1 MKKIIMIIS
10 LVLTMVS
17 CTTEEPLCNVT
28 KYTIVKLYMILNLGL
43 MEILHTKRNL
53 LMYLVV

>member
-28 KYTIVKLYMILNLGL
+28 KIYNSKVVYDGL

>member
-28 KYTIVKLYMILNLGL
+28 KIYNSKVVYDTQPWFNGNTIPRGTY
-43 MEILHTKRNL
+43 
-53 LMYLVV
+53 

>member
-10 LVLTMVS
+10 LVLTMVI
-17 CTTEEPLCNVT
+17 TTEEPLCNVT
-28 KYTIVKLYMILNLGL
+28 KIYNSKVVYDTNLGL

>member
-28 KYTIVKLYMILNLGL
+28 KIYNSKVVYDKPWFNG
-43 MEILHTKRNL
+43 ILHTKRNL

>member
-28 KYTIVKLYMILNLGL
+28 KYTVKLYMILNL
-43 MEILHTKRNL
+43 
-53 LMYLVV
+53 V